1 VLGELLVAR
10 MSDFDYPALT
20 FKMALTTGVQN
31 KDAQGMA
38 GLLQAVQG
46 GIQANLQESGI
57 PAPIGFMGMLRFEPI
72 LEKVK
77 KNGINPDDDAKAMF
91 DQVSLLSLTEFQLM
105 RLAEVLLEKYAPKPK
120 IDDVVIIID
129 GAAGGPVVIGMEAQK
144 KAEKEARKKA
154 TNDYL
159 TAFDNAA
166 EARDE
171 KDALADR
178 IKEKEEEL
186 RLLKAA
192 YERAVRKLERAE
204 REEAATEREFKRY
217 RNT

>member
-1 VLGELLVAR
+1 
-10 MSDFDYPALT
+10 
-20 FKMALTTGVQN
+20 MALTTGVEN
-31 KDAQGMA
+31 NDAQGMA

-46 GIQANLQESGI
+46 GVQANLEESGI
-57 PAPIGFMGMLRFEPI
+57 PAPFAYMGMPRFERI
-72 LEKVK
+72 LEQVK
-77 KNGINPDDDAKAMF
+77 NNGINPDTDAKTVF
-91 DQVSLLSLTEFQLM
+91 GQVSDFSLTEFHFM
-105 RLAEVLLEKYAPKPK
+105 RLAEVLLKKYAPKPN
-120 IDDVVIIID
+120 IDDDVIIVD
-129 GAAGGPVVIGMEAQK
+129 GAPGGPVVIGMEAQK

-192 YERAVRKLERAE
+192 YERVVRKLERAE